1 MKKLIL
7 VIFLLLAACD
17 SPSATAPA
25 ITEEITMASPSSL
38 VTSPATTVTNE
49 PCAFVPAYQSLADIS
64 AKVDRAIKSLQP
76 EASGRAQAYGEN
88 CVYADGHADFHAMET
103 DFYVTA
109 NVTNLKDNN
118 ELGTWIINAMK
129 ALASFSP
136 GTVPGPQPGFVE
148 FTFKS
153 KDDRKS
159 LRVSIS
165 KYEQLPS
172 NLSGADVI
180 KALFPNP

>member
-1 MKKLIL
+1 
-7 VIFLLLAACD
+7 
-17 SPSATAPA
+17 
-25 ITEEITMASPSSL
+25 
-38 VTSPATTVTNE
+38 
-49 PCAFVPAYQSLADIS
+49 
-64 AKVDRAIKSLQP
+64 
-76 EASGRAQAYGEN
+76 
-88 CVYADGHADFHAMET
+88 MET